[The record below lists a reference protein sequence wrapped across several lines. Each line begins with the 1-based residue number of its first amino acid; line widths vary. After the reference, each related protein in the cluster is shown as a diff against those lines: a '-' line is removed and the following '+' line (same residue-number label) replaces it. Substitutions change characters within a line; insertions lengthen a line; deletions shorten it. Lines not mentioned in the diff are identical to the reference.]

1 MENQKRL
8 MDDMIKVKDIER
20 HYKAHAGILTDYQ
33 YASALQYSLEKTKG
47 KIKNISARLT
57 KAVEDKQK
65 WIREQ
70 QASQTHAKEEMV
82 PEWFQEHKESRSRKS
97 QGIDELSEEMKIER
111 DQLLKELRG

>member
-1 MENQKRL
+1 MENQERL

-65 WIREQ
+65 WIKEQ
-70 QASQTHAKEEMV
+70 QASSTNVKEEMV
-82 PEWFQEHKESRSRKS
+82 PDWFEEYKESPNRKR
-97 QGIDELSEEMKIER
+97 QGIEELSEEMKIER
-111 DQLLKELRG
+111 EQLLKELRG